1 MKLLVVSLL
10 LALNACGGPQNI
22 DPELAPYVAKFHEC
36 APETQ
41 RVDAVVFGE
50 IQKDDVQ
57 GYCDMRL
64 NPTLKGYV
72 EQVIVIDREV
82 WADLPEISRQALINH
97 EMLHCV
103 SFAVDLYK
111 SSEKW
116 DWMYWQGVN
125 PEVYVAHWQ
134 ENEAKYCK
142 RQDKNS
148 PKVFSEN
155 DDKINKR
162 RNGSYS

>member
-10 LALNACGGPQNI
+10 IAITSCGRAHNI
-22 DPELAPYVAKFHEC
+22 DPELATYVAKFHEC
-36 APETQ
+36 LPETQ

-50 IQKDDVQ
+50 MPKDDVQ

-72 EQVIVIDREV
+72 EQVIVIKRSV
-82 WADLPEISRQALINH
+82 WEDLPEISRQALINH

-103 SFAVDLYK
+103 SFTVDLYK
-111 SSEKW
+111 SSDKS
-116 DWMYWQGVN
+116 DWMFCEGVN
-125 PEVYVAHWQ
+125 PEIYEEHWQ

-142 RQDKNS
+142 PHD
-148 PKVFSEN
+148 
-155 DDKINKR
+155 
-162 RNGSYS
+162 